1 MTDLFHELS
10 AKYEYDNNQPRAEA
24 EQRARDE
31 IAEMEKPIELSEK
44 KKIDYFANMRN
55 LFKKIDGGE

>member
-31 IAEMEKPIELSEK
+31 IATVDDRGS
-44 KKIDYFANMRN
+44 
-55 LFKKIDGGE
+55 